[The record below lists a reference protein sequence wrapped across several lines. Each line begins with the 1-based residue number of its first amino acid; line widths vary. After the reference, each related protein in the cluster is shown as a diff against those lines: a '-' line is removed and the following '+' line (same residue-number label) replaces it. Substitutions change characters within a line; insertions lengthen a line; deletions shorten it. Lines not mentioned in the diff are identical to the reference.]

1 MNTEKL
7 ASIIAALDAKKLPSQ
22 KQVDEYLSFTQRL
35 FEKAE
40 KGAGDLSEQ
49 ANTGDIG
56 RLSKHGS
63 ILARDTIDILEA
75 YKVLGDEKNRTFN
88 YYVFKLADHA
98 GFR

>member
-1 MNTEKL
+1 MNTENL

-22 KQVDEYLSFTQRL
+22 KQIDQYLSLAQRF

-49 ANTGDIG
+49 ANAGDIG

-63 ILARDTIDILEA
+63 ILARDTIEIFEA
-75 YKVLGDEKNRTFN
+75 YKVIGDEKNRM
-88 YYVFKLADHA
+88 YSHYASELANHA